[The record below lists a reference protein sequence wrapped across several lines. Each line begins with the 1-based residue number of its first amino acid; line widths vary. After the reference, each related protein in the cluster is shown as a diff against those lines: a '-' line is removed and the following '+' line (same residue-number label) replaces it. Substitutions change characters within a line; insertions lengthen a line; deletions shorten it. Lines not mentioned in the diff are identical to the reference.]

1 MQRLMIQNT
10 PTCTN
15 HGCLNDPIYRH
26 FSVASMAAIGRA
38 RLIQVGDACR
48 AIPARLGLAFG

>member
-1 MQRLMIQNT
+1 MQRLMIQNA

-15 HGCLNDPIYRH
+15 HGCLNDPIH
-26 FSVASMAAIGRA
+26 WDFSVASMAAMVDA

-48 AIPARLGLAFG
+48 AMSAGIAPALG